1 MSSKPR
7 LLPAVMLTT
16 ALSGAALSGT
26 ALARVAPQDPVTPRA
41 DTPPQTAGVTPA
53 VMKKLPPG
61 TYPVPESLSRYTKEK
76 FEQVA
81 MMRWWPWDE
90 DPDPTHCATIS
101 GSDRG
106 WDDSDCM

>member
-1 MSSKPR
+1 MSTKPR

-16 ALSGAALSGT
+16 ALGAAAVSGAAH
-26 ALARVAPQDPVTPRA
+26 ARIAPQEPATPRA
-41 DTPPQTAGVTPA
+41 DAQPAQATVTPA

-81 MMRWWPWDE
+81 MMRWWPWND